1 MPERY
6 ILFARRGIYY
16 LLEGYILFARKVYT
30 FLLKAPYVVR
40 GAKPFSPAYVRKFG
54 EWPLIRY
61 LCLGKPQ
68 TWGHLYPLRIDANRY
83 LYECHGASV
92 TRFAD
97 VEILRYEIPGFEAL
111 PLERKLFVYH

>member
-1 MPERY
+1 MVYTIHPNGIYYLPEWY
-6 ILFARRGIYY
+6 ILFARR
-16 LLEGYILFARKVYT
+16 VYT

-40 GAKPFSPAYVRKFG
+40 GAKPFSPVYVGKFG

-83 LYECHGASV
+83 LYECPWGLCDSLC
-92 TRFAD
+92 RRGD
-97 VEILRYEIPGFEAL
+97 P
-111 PLERKLFVYH
+111 PL